1 MAHKHADLYGRY
13 FNAVVGR
20 HYPAAQRERILSLI
34 ASAFGVARD
43 SDEMDTLLT
52 TVRSIEEHEIN
63 DENDCKNFLLVCEIM
78 GEDDEAQAAVTA
90 LCDVFNDFERE
101 KRPSYASHLEWIL
114 EMRSALPRT
123 EPLRLENAM
132 LEYSTG
138 DISSAISELEIL
150 VNSGDFPALVYL
162 AEISAAEEKFE
173 AAYHYLLLIKRTY
186 DTEIELSPF
195 EALSERLALART
207 AIGRE
212 KAAAIEAK
220 ITALPPFLT
229 ADGQVGGIGFG
240 QKTTTKRYTYEH

>member
-101 KRPSYASHLEWIL
+101 KRPSYASHLE
-114 EMRSALPRT
+114 
-123 EPLRLENAM
+123 
-132 LEYSTG
+132 
-138 DISSAISELEIL
+138 
-150 VNSGDFPALVYL
+150 
-162 AEISAAEEKFE
+162 
-173 AAYHYLLLIKRTY
+173 
-186 DTEIELSPF
+186 
-195 EALSERLALART
+195 
-207 AIGRE
+207 
-212 KAAAIEAK
+212 
-220 ITALPPFLT
+220 
-229 ADGQVGGIGFG
+229 
-240 QKTTTKRYTYEH
+240 

>member
-13 FNAVVGR
+13 FSAVVGR
-20 HYPAAQRERILSLI
+20 HYPAAQRDRILSLI
-34 ASAFGVARD
+34 ASAFGVTPD
-43 SDEMDTLLT
+43 SEEMEVLQT
-52 TVRSIEEHEIN
+52 TVHTVEENEIN

-90 LCDVFNDFERE
+90 LADVFDDFERE
-101 KRPSYASHLEWIL
+101 NRPTYASHLEWIL

-123 EPLRLENAM
+123 EALRMENAM

-138 DISSAISELEIL
+138 DIASTITELEIL

-162 AEISAAEEKFE
+162 AEISADEEKYE

-186 DTEIELSPF
+186 EKEIEIPSF
-195 EALSERLALART
+195 EALPERISLARA

-212 KAAAIEAK
+212 KAAEIEAK
-220 ITALPPFLT
+220 VAALPPFLT

-240 QKTTTKRYTYEH
+240 QKTTTKRYTYEY